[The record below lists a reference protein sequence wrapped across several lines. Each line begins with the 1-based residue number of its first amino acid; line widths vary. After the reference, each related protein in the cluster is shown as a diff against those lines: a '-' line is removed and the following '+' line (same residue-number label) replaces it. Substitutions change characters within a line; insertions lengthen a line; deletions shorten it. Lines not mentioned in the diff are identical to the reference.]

1 MFLMEKQKKDKVVGV
16 RFSPDEIAEVESACR
31 IIGLPLATYIRT
43 VVLRDI
49 AQTNPSDPIAKGRMD
64 KQIQEFGETLA
75 RMFIKANEEATKEK
89 KKRKSGKS

>member
-16 RFSPDEIAEVESACR
+16 RFSPDEIAELESACR
-31 IIGLPLATYIRT
+31 EINLPLATYIRT

-49 AQTNPSDPIAKGRMD
+49 AQAKPSDPIAKAKMD

-75 RMFIKANEEATKEK
+75 RMFIKASEEADKGK
-89 KKRKSGKS
+89 KKGKTKKV